1 MRETDPRQAEISD
14 PALPAIARRDP
25 LPDAYPPE
33 NYRSLAAEYPWLAI
47 AAGAGIGLLVG
58 ALLPAKA
65 GAKLGKRALGMATM
79 AGELGLTLSARAR
92 EKSAPAR
99 EWTTQTGRDGLARIT
114 DGTGELR
121 DRAKRSAA
129 SAKSMGGALALEA
142 IKLIAKARK

>member
-1 MRETDPRQAEISD
+1 M
-14 PALPAIARRDP
+14 
-25 LPDAYPPE
+25 
-33 NYRSLAAEYPWLAI
+33 
-47 AAGAGIGLLVG
+47 LVG

-79 AGELGLTLSARAR
+79 AGELGLTLSAHAR

-114 DGTGELR
+114 DGTVELR

-142 IKLIAKARK
+142 IKLVAKARK